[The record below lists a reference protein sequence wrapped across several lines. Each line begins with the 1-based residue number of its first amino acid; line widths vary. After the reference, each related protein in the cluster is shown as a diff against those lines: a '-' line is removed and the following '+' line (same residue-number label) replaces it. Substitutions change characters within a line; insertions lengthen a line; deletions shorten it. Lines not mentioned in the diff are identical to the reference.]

1 MENKKTKSRIR
12 IKKSRFWVPALG
24 TIIAIGFLNNCAIYP
39 WVESKEVPWT
49 YLIISFGIMVGWG
62 GLRDV
67 LLRKFIHLGPIL
79 ENAKAAKGFLSN
91 KVWIPAIGW
100 FLVAGYINNCIL
112 YIYDIT
118 PREIDWWGLIVSLA
132 VMFTASGARDYG
144 IYRQENKYNP
154 DIQTPTPEQKEANMP
169 ADF

>member
-1 MENKKTKSRIR
+1 M
-12 IKKSRFWVPALG
+12 
-24 TIIAIGFLNNCAIYP
+24 IAAGFLNNCAIYP

-62 GLRDV
+62 GFRDV
-67 LLRKFIHLGPIL
+67 ILRKFIHLGPIL
-79 ENAKAAKGFLSN
+79 ENATAAKGKLSN

-100 FLVAGYINNCIL
+100 FLVLGYINNCIL

-118 PREIDWWGLIVSLA
+118 PREIDWLGLIATLA

-144 IYRQENKYNP
+144 IYHQEKKYNP
-154 DIQTPTPEQKEANMP
+154 DVKVPTPEQKEANLP